1 MDGNRSIYVPLGRA
15 YSFYNLRFL
24 RKDKDSTIKE
34 FHGANEKLV
43 ESTREMEIKIKQ
55 LSDKANEKYKILKEG
70 TERLT
75 KKW

>member
-1 MDGNRSIYVPLGRA
+1 
-15 YSFYNLRFL
+15 
-24 RKDKDSTIKE
+24 
-34 FHGANEKLV
+34 
-43 ESTREMEIKIKQ
+43 MEIKIKQ